1 MAASNFNGTCIDK
14 KLTVTGEI
22 QMTFQPEVTATLTA
36 IGPIILT
43 TDTSTGSTV
52 ALGDTLVFTVDLP

>member
-22 QMTFQPEVTATLTA
+22 QMTFQPEATATLTS
-36 IGPIILT
+36 IGPIIIT
-43 TDTSTGSTV
+43 TDVATGATV
-52 ALGDTLVFTVDLP
+52 DLADTLVFTINLP